1 MDPKVLKISPADLVF
16 LPPFTKPINNS
27 IKLTNTSSEAL
38 SYKVKTT
45 APKRYCV
52 KPNTGTILPNE
63 SVEVTITLNFTKD
76 PPANPKIA
84 DKFQIQSIPV
94 TDTTADLKTLWSRV
108 PKDQVLKYKL
118 RCYLSAKDTAE
129 VEHSTRETID
139 QSEFEDA
146 SEHEDKKDH
155 VPSTSPVVAQSV
167 LQQPSAPQ
175 STPVTEPVK
184 PTPAPVTPLATNKV
198 QPVSETNKGQLSPRA
213 KYKLEIEKQ
222 RLEIDRLK
230 ADLDKYR
237 NNESGLRQR
246 KVGGNSEGSTADQGV
261 TSGASHATPVTG
273 KMLYIGLA
281 LLFLFGVWFGRWTKS
296 SN

>member
-1 MDPKVLKISPADLVF
+1 
-16 LPPFTKPINNS
+16 
-27 IKLTNTSSEAL
+27 LT
-38 SYKVKTT
+38 
-45 APKRYCV
+45 
-52 KPNTGTILPNE
+52 
-63 SVEVTITLNFTKD
+63 SV
-76 PPANPKIA
+76 
-84 DKFQIQSIPV
+84 Q
-94 TDTTADLKTLWSRV
+94 WSRV

-175 STPVTEPVK
+175 STPVIEPVK

-237 NNESGLRQR
+237 NNESGCKYHCRYIISPCTHLCLQCVSARSAAILRAAPPIR
-246 KVGGNSEGSTADQGV
+246 V
-261 TSGASHATPVTG
+261 
-273 KMLYIGLA
+273 
-281 LLFLFGVWFGRWTKS
+281 
-296 SN
+296 

>member
-1 MDPKVLKISPADLVF
+1 MDLKALKISPADLVF

-27 IKLTNTSSEAL
+27 IKLTNTSAEAL

-45 APKRYCV
+45 APKRYTV

-76 PPANPKIA
+76 PPANPKVA
-84 DKFQIQSIPV
+84 DKFQIQCIPV
-94 TDTTADLKTLWSRV
+94 ADTTADLKTLWSRV
-108 PKDQVLKYKL
+108 PKEQVLKYKL
-118 RCYLSAKDTAE
+118 RCYLSAKETAE
-129 VEHSTRETID
+129 EHSTRDTID

-155 VPSTSPVVAQSV
+155 PAASVTSPVVSQPV
-167 LQQPSAPQ
+167 PQQP

-198 QPVSETNKGQLSPRA
+198 QSVAETNKGQLSPRA

-246 KVGGNSEGSTADQGV
+246 KVGGGSESSTADQGM

-281 LLFLFGVWFGRWTKS
+281 LLFLFGVWFGRWTKG